1 MPDQQL
7 MPLRPA
13 IRGQQRP
20 QVQFN
25 AIRIV
30 ARGKAKSVRQSA
42 NVSIHRKRVF
52 AAQMDADH
60 AGGLVANAW
69 KGFQLRAGGRD
80 SSLVTLEQDLGSGDQ
95 IARLGAIQ
103 PAAFDQAFQLRDP
116 CPCVALRSG
125 VAPKQCG
132 RDQVHAAIGALRGKN
147 HRDQKLQ
154 GGSVIQRDLRAGH
167 VRVESIHDQGGSPSL
182 FPLGLSGHALS

>member
-1 MPDQQL
+1 

-25 AIRIV
+25 AIRV
-30 ARGKAKSVRQSA
+30 AARGKAQSVRQSA

-69 KGFQLRAGGRD
+69 KRFQLRAGGRD
-80 SSLVTLEQDLGSGDQ
+80 SSLVTLEQDLGSADQ
-95 IARLGAIQ
+95 IARLGAVQ
-103 PAAFDQAFQLRDP
+103 PAAFDQTFQLRDP
-116 CPCVALRSG
+116 CP
-125 VAPKQCG
+125 
-132 RDQVHAAIGALRGKN
+132 
-147 HRDQKLQ
+147 
-154 GGSVIQRDLRAGH
+154 
-167 VRVESIHDQGGSPSL
+167 
-182 FPLGLSGHALS
+182 